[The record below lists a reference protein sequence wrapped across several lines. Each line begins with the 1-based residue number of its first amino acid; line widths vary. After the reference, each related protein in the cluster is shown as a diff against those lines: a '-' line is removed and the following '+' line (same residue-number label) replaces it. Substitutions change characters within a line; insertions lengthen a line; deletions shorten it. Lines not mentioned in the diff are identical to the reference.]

1 MRKKQSV
8 AAPRRHR
15 FPRGTR
21 VRCLSQ
27 KTGGMRTPPASAPP
41 VCLKT
46 VSQGFLFRQL
56 SADRDRRASAGE
68 HRASRADRR
77 ADVPRA
83 CPARAQDDALP
94 ASADARQAV
103 PPQVRAGVRAA
114 LPQASDGGPAA
125 LPRVSGAEAAEA
137 DDAPHGEA
145 AHGTHAPE
153 AAEVSNNHHRPA
165 CSRRGTGSSAQGET
179 LS

>member
-1 MRKKQSV
+1 MRPQ
-8 AAPRRHR
+8 
-15 FPRGTR
+15 
-21 VRCLSQ
+21 
-27 KTGGMRTPPASAPP
+27 PASAPP

-46 VSQGFLFRQL
+46 VSQGFLFRQI

-68 HRASRADRR
+68 HRVSWADRR
-77 ADVPRA
+77 ADEPRA
-83 CPARAQDDALP
+83 CPAQAQDDALP
-94 ASADARQAV
+94 VWADARQAV
-103 PPQVRAGVRAA
+103 PPQVWAGRRGA
-114 LPQASDGGPAA
+114 LPQASDGEPAA
-125 LPRVSGAEAAEA
+125 VPRVSGAEEAA

-153 AAEVSNNHHRPA
+153 AAEVSNSHHRPA